1 MPGYVPSPEENAIQ
15 WSQLNPRS
23 AKSAPVRA
31 VATASVTGFG
41 PQLASGTWSFNTGL
55 QFTTATAGTDADIL
69 AVATGVLT
77 FEPAVGTTP
86 AVLALHLTG
95 LDDAALLASGMPS
108 WITPPRTV
116 LYRGVDPAAVQVAIQ
131 VLLADPQR
139 LAEANKTYQRLTGGP
154 AVTAAVLAQQFVQNP
169 QRLGDGIPVIKG
181 EPIGQGTAG
190 NAGRTFDLRF
200 AEPGVSTLVSRNP
213 SYYFN
218 FWSFGGLIDLSTHPL
233 GVLIRR
239 IDQGFE
245 ASGVL
250 RFVSRT
256 GGDDANAPF
265 TDSARPARTLGAAI
279 AAAANGD
286 TILILD
292 SSTYKE
298 AEHVITKAINIT
310 SAATLAANQQHL
322 GGVASSAIAPVVPA
336 GMPILEGPQN
346 YGAIRQDMTNDTAV
360 VPTTGAHRVIQFKV
374 PAGSGI
380 ASVTK
385 VVIRYGGAREGGG
398 VYAYRSA
405 GVIVASCYVHRNIAF
420 FNPFP
425 LSLGANRPNPFPGSG
440 WFEEGSG
447 GGLSLYRSNAMIWGN
462 FIERNLAL
470 YGAAIGI
477 FASSY
482 PLIAENF
489 ISRNRGPDWFTGITV
504 TDGGAIRV
512 LQQSLRYDSQT
523 ALQAAVPPGSSLNPV
538 RLTTAQ
544 MYDPAEV
551 AVTQRSWIHLRSN
564 RFDTNIAEDDGGA
577 VYATALT
584 RIFSIGNHLIG
595 NTARDGDGGGFRIST
610 ASVLRSISD
619 VISQNR
625 VEGTVGRGATGA
637 GIACRCS
644 SLYLL
649 NTVIDGNRSHFA
661 GAGISFTSTREGDV
675 SDGGTARLLGYAIP
689 PWDEQRRLGL
699 GFMNAE
705 LMIEG
710 TTLVENNVADDTTSG
725 KGGGLYAFR
734 FQDGST
740 FTADPIN
747 VQIDSPA
754 TVLAP
759 SNDTG
764 FAPGG
769 NKPNRRFYLVDQTK
783 NGTGGSPPLILQ
795 DADLAGNPPTL
806 SHVST

>member
-1 MPGYVPSPEENAIQ
+1 MPGYVPSPEEDAIQ
-15 WSQLNPRS
+15 WSQLNPHA

-41 PQLASGTWSFNTGL
+41 PQLAGGVWSFNTGL
-55 QFTTATAGTDADIL
+55 QFTTAAAGTDADIL
-69 AVATGVLT
+69 AVANGVLT
-77 FEPAVGTTP
+77 FEPAVGTAP

-95 LDDAALLASGMPS
+95 LDNAGLLAGGMPFWVS
-108 WITPPRTV
+108 PPRTV
-116 LYRGVDPAAVQVAIQ
+116 LYRGVDPTAVRTAVQA
-131 VLLADPQR
+131 LLADPQR
-139 LAEANKTYQRLTGGP
+139 LAEANKTYQRITGVA

-169 QRLGDGIPVIKG
+169 QRLGDGIPVING
-181 EPIGQGTAG
+181 EPIGQGTTGA
-190 NAGRTFDLRF
+190 AGRTFDLIF
-200 AEPGVSTLVSRNP
+200 AELGVSALMSRNP

-218 FWSFGGLIDLSTHPL
+218 FWRLGGLIDLSAHPL
-233 GVLIRR
+233 GVLIMRV
-239 IDQGFE
+239 DQGFE

-256 GGDDANAPF
+256 VGNDANAPF
-265 TDSARPARTLGAAI
+265 TDSALPARTLGAAI
-279 AAAANGD
+279 AAAADGD

-298 AEHVITKAINIT
+298 AEHLITKAINIT
-310 SAATLAANQQHL
+310 SAVSLASDQRHL
-322 GGVASSAIAPVVPA
+322 GGVASNSTAPVVPA
-336 GMPILEGPQN
+336 GMPILEGPQD
-346 YGAIRQDMTNDTAV
+346 YSAIRQDMTNDTAV
-360 VPTTGAHRVIQFKV
+360 VPTAGAHRVIQFTV
-374 PAGSGI
+374 PAGT

-385 VVIRYGGAREGGG
+385 VVVRYGGAREGAGI
-398 VYAYRSA
+398 YAYRSA
-405 GVIVASCYVHRNIAF
+405 GVVVASCYIHRNVAF
-420 FNPFP
+420 FNPP
-425 LSLGANRPNPFPGSG
+425 GPIGATLPDPFPGSG
-440 WFEEGSG
+440 WFEEGNG
-447 GGLSLYRSNAMIWGN
+447 GGLSLYRSNAILWGN
-462 FIERNLAL
+462 RIERNLAL
-470 YGAAIGI
+470 YGGAIGI

-489 ISRNRGPDWFTGITV
+489 LARNRGPDWFLGATV

-512 LQQSLRYDSQT
+512 LQQSLRYDSQP
-523 ALQAAVPPGSSLNPV
+523 ALQAAVPPGTPLKPV
-538 RLTTAQ
+538 LLTTAQ

-551 AVTQRSWIHLRSN
+551 AVTQRSWIYLRAN

-577 VYATALT
+577 VYATALA

-610 ASVLRSISD
+610 ASVLRSITD

-625 VEGTVGRGATGA
+625 VEGTVTKGATGA
-637 GIACRCS
+637 GVACRCS
-644 SLYLL
+644 SLYILG
-649 NTVIDGNRSHFA
+649 TVIDGNRSHFA
-661 GAGISFTSTREGDV
+661 GAGISFTSTREGEV
-675 SDGGTARLLGYAIP
+675 SDGGTARVRGYAMP
-689 PWDEQRRLGL
+689 TWDEQRRYGL
-699 GFMNAE
+699 GFTNAE

-710 TTLVENNVADDTTSG
+710 TTLVRNNMADDTTSG

-754 TVLAP
+754 TVLDP

-769 NKPNRRFYLVDQTK
+769 DKPNRRLYLVDQTK
-783 NGTGGSPPLILQ
+783 NGTGGSPPLKLQ
-795 DADLAGNPPTL
+795 DADLAGDPPTL